1 MNDPSS
7 LIRPGHEGYLGACV
21 IISKSVFV
29 VHINATAV
37 MSYVPV
43 FLALRL
49 QISGDS
55 RE

>member
-7 LIRPGHEGYLGACV
+7 LIRPGHEGYLGV
-21 IISKSVFV
+21 RIIISKSVFV
-29 VHINATAV
+29 VRINATAT
-37 MSYVPV
+37 MSYVSV